1 MIAHLLFDRE
11 LRRELRALLFRE
23 LRRARRAAIAKHLLS
38 VELFFDVSF
47 FFKCFCFL
55 QTFKMHFTFLF
66 AHASVV

>member
-47 FFKCFCFL
+47 FFKSFAFSEFL
-55 QTFKMHFTFLF
+55 SLQFHIGIPFLTK
-66 AHASVV
+66 